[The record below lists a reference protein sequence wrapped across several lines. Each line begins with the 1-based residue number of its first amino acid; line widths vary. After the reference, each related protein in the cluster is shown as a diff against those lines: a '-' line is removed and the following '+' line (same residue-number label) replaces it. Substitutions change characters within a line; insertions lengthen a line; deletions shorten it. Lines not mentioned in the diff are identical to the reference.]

1 MKHFKVNKK
10 KKKKEK
16 EKEKST
22 TLKIKLKVIAGLVGV
37 MEDDRKVGEVVE
49 GKYNLSYLVEKGKN
63 KEFW

>member
-10 KKKKEK
+10 KKKK

-37 MEDDRKVGEVVE
+37 MEEDRKVG
-49 GKYNLSYLVEKGKN
+49 
-63 KEFW
+63 